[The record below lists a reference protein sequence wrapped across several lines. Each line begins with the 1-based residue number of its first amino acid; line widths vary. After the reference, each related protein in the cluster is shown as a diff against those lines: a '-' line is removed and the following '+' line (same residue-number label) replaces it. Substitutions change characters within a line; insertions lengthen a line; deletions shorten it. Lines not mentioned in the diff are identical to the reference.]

1 MIPWYWLLVTFVGGA
16 LFGAF
21 IAAVC
26 AFGRD
31 DP

>member
-1 MIPWYWLLVTFVGGA
+1 MIPWYWLLVTFVGGG

-21 IAAVC
+21 VTAV
-26 AFGRD
+26 ASMGRD